1 MWPCFKGAGCESRIG
16 VEKMVY
22 DNYVWRGRAL
32 RIAVGTID
40 PILFIEGGG
49 AVPAVGE
56 GGVDLEDCGGNYG

>member
-1 MWPCFKGAGCESRIG
+1 